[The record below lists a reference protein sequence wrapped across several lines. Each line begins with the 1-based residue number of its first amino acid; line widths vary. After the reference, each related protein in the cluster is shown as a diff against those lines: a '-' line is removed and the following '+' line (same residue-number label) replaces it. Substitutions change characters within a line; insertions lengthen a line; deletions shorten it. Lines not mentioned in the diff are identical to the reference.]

1 MSDENPSN
9 WQQLIAG
16 EWHGAPAV
24 FEPDGTWVGTN
35 KVSRASEHLGG
46 KTRYWMETDFDAA
59 GALRNRFEIGR
70 FDFGVVDSDRDRIYT
85 GPDFVGSG
93 RPFGVL
99 VDSEYYSPAW
109 NAHLHT
115 VNHVL
120 PERDM
125 QVYSSLLHEGAALV
139 AVFNGLYIHTRDDA
153 PATRE
158 RVAEWLEREKREGK
172 RPFVLPPKHA
182 GQWQGELEVFDENQ
196 ERLGVNQATIDY
208 RPINLTRAEVR
219 IRTQGAL
226 EGEYAFERTRDHN
239 HHQYHGPDLFGNGIA
254 YGRFLYSV
262 LHVYGKAMRLETRDT
277 LIDRDNALAVNW
289 NYFNSQRRTCTS
301 FGLLRW
307 TPGEEVLGPR
317 FV

>member
-46 KTRYWMETDFDAA
+46 KTRYWMETDFDTA

-115 VNHVL
+115 VNHVV

-139 AVFNGLYIHTRDDA
+139 AVFNGLYLHTRDDA

-182 GQWQGELEVFDENQ
+182 GQWQGELEVFDEHQ

-219 IRTQGAL
+219 IRTQGVL
-226 EGEYAFERTRDHN
+226 EGDYAFERTRDHN

>member
-1 MSDENPSN
+1 MADEQPSN
-9 WQQLIAG
+9 WQKLIAG

-35 KVSRASEHLGG
+35 KVSRASEHLGE

-70 FDFGVVDSDRDRIYT
+70 FDFGVVDSDQDRIYT

-93 RPFGVL
+93 RPFGAL

-109 NAHLHT
+109 NAHLRT
-115 VNHVL
+115 VNHVV
-120 PERDM
+120 PELDM
-125 QVYSSLLHEGAALV
+125 QVYSSLLYEGATLV
-139 AVFNGLYIHTRDDA
+139 ATFNGLYLVTQDDA
-153 PATRE
+153 PATRR
-158 RVAEWLEREKREGK
+158 RVADWLERERAEGK

-182 GQWQGELEVFDENQ
+182 GQWRGELEVYNEDQ
-196 ERLGVNQATIDY
+196 ERLGRNQVTIDY
-208 RPINLTRAEVR
+208 RPVNLTRAQMR
-219 IRTQGAL
+219 IRTQGTL
-226 EGEYAFERTRDHN
+226 EGDHSFERTRDHN
-239 HHQYHGPDLFGNGIA
+239 HHQCHGPDLFGNGIA
-254 YGRFLYSV
+254 YGRFLYST

-277 LIDRDNALAVNW
+277 LIGQDSALAVNW
-289 NYFNSQRRTCTS
+289 NYFISQRRAYTS

-307 TPGEEVLGPR
+307 EPGEEVLGPR